1 MGVGLMSANGGK
13 HKMTYAG
20 HAPVDIHELAAE
32 KLAFDGPAAKIKL
45 LEPEQLNGCLLQLE
59 RASFVVPETTTRIL
73 QNIKLNI
80 QPKSRIAVVGANGAG
95 KTTLLRLLEGEQWP
109 DSGAFRHTKLKVAH
123 VSQHHLETLEAHL
136 RETCVSYVRAQL
148 PDPSPGNTTSS
159 ALTKASSDQE
169 LHAYLA
175 NFALGPQARQR
186 IGTLS
191 GGQKAR
197 LAFAAQVWHRPHL
210 LLLDEPT
217 NHLDMEVLEAL
228 AEALRTFEGAAVIVS
243 HNQHFLMSVCNE
255 LWTVDSGSVTC
266 GGHGSDVFRSQ
277 FTAYRKDA
285 LKKLRVR
292 AGA

>member
-1 MGVGLMSANGGK
+1 
-13 HKMTYAG
+13 
-20 HAPVDIHELAAE
+20 LAS
-32 KLAFDGPAAKIKL
+32 DGPKTKIKL
-45 LEPEQLNGCLLQLE
+45 PEPEQLSGCLLQLE
-59 RASFVVPETTTRIL
+59 RASFVIPGTKSPIL
-73 QNIKLNI
+73 RNVNVNL
-80 QPKSRIAVVGANGAG
+80 QPDSRVAIVGANGAG
-95 KTTLLRLLEGEQWP
+95 KTTLLRLLEGQQWP
-109 DSGAFRHTKLKVAH
+109 DRGAHRHTKLKIAH

-136 RETCVSYVRAQL
+136 NENCAVYLRSQL
-148 PDPSPGNTTSS
+148 PQPAPGGNPSS
-159 ALTKASSDQE
+159 ALTNVSSDQE
-169 LHAYLA
+169 LHAHLA
-175 NFALGPQARQR
+175 NFALGPQARQK

-197 LAFAAQVWHRPHL
+197 LAFAAQVWQRPHL

-266 GGHGSDVFRSQ
+266 GGHGFDVFRSQ

-292 AGA
+292 AKAGA